1 MNTPRKRRRIEES
14 DGEDGAIQP
23 ISFAAPSRIRRK
35 PNNTSRQKAVSAT
48 PTQVAEAKGKAAAGL
63 SKENKEVGEF
73 GSLGVRPWLVRSL
86 ANLSIKKPT
95 KIQSECIPAI
105 LAGLDCFGISKTGSG
120 KTVAFA
126 VPILQ
131 DLFKDPAAIFA
142 LVLTPTREL
151 AAQIYEQFVTISSP
165 HNLKALLVTGGR
177 DMRDEAIALARL
189 PHVVISTPGRLADHI
204 NSSGEDTICGLRR
217 VRYLVFDEADR
228 LLDSQGNQGMFE
240 DVNLVMSVLSP
251 PTERQTMF
259 FTATMTPELRLMLD
273 KPPHEGKRPPVLCE
287 VDMDVLKIPDTLKQT
302 YLEVVDSH
310 REHYLHMFLLTEGN
324 IDKSVI
330 IFCNYTKT
338 AQRIHHLLR
347 HLDHRATSLHSK
359 LPQRQR
365 TDNLGR
371 FRAAAARI
379 LVATDVASRGLD
391 IPDVSLVVNLEIPQ
405 DPDDY
410 IHRVGR
416 TARAGRSGEAV
427 TIVGS
432 QRDVGRLLAVEER
445 VGQKMKKWEEEG
457 VNLEKRVLKDA
468 LKIVTEKKLV
478 AMNEVEEGREIGG
491 RKSSRKQMLRV
502 QE

>member
-1 MNTPRKRRRIEES
+1 MDSPRKRRRIEEDS
-14 DGEDGAIQP
+14 AEDEAIQS
-23 ISFAAPSRIRRK
+23 ISFTAPSRIKRK
-35 PNNTSRQKAVSAT
+35 PGDESRQGAVSAPPST
-48 PTQVAEAKGKAAAGL
+48 VTETEVAPPSSREIKK
-63 SKENKEVGEF
+63 SSEF

-86 ANLSIKKPT
+86 ANLSIKNPT
-95 KIQSECIPAI
+95 KIQSECIPEI
-105 LAGLDCFGISKTGSG
+105 LDGRDCFGISKTGSG

-131 DLFKDPAAIFA
+131 DLFKDPTAIFA
-142 LVLTPTREL
+142 LALTPTREL
-151 AAQIYEQFVTISSP
+151 AAQIYEQFVTLASP

-189 PHVVISTPGRLADHI
+189 PHIVVATPGRLADHI
-204 NSSGEDTICGLRR
+204 NSSGEDTIRGLRR
-217 VRYLVFDEADR
+217 LRYLVFDEADR
-228 LLDSQGNQGMFE
+228 LLDSRGNQGMFR
-240 DVNLVMSVLSP
+240 DVGLVMSVLPP

-273 KPPHEGKRPPVLCE
+273 KPPQEGKKPPVLCE
-287 VDMDVLKIPDTLKQT
+287 VDMDVLKVPDTLKQT
-302 YLEVVDSH
+302 YLEVVDTH

-324 IDKSVI
+324 VEKSVI
-330 IFCNYTKT
+330 IFCNYTET
-338 AQRIHHLLR
+338 AQRLHHLLR
-347 HLDHRATSLHSK
+347 HLDHRVTSLHSK

-391 IPDVSLVVNLEIPQ
+391 IPYVGLVINYEIPQ

-416 TARAGRSGEAV
+416 TARAGRPGEAV
-427 TIVGS
+427 TIVGR
-432 QRDVGRLLAVEER
+432 QRHVDRLLAIEER
-445 VGQKMKKWEEEG
+445 VGQKMTKWEEEG

-468 LKIVTEKKLV
+468 LKIVSEKKLV
-478 AMNEVEEGREIGG
+478 AMHEVEEGREIGG
-491 RKSSRKQMLRV
+491 RKTSRKKKLRV